1 MTASPVDQHLP
12 ALPGFDRECKAL
24 IFAMVESG
32 WTGRITSKRHWF
44 GKAPDGKA
52 TITVPSKYG
61 QNRGLANAEA
71 QFMRWL
77 KQQMGSLPDGTPIIE
92 TARTGNP
99 VVDGI
104 VREGFVKHA
113 ISKLPP
119 PVMNVVKREPWLARR
134 NAKRGG
140 GIRYESEAV
149 IQRTWNNG
157 DVDFE
162 CAFEGC
168 DYASDKPRSVANH
181 YGAAHTQKGEAE
193 PAQNGPLH
201 VDPEYTEPASTREY
215 RPTQRLVD
223 ALAEFMESTAMIGS
237 WDSETL
243 ATSILT
249 WFHDRPD
256 IEHESRPLVPLT
268 DKDVLNRIRVLVGTP
283 DPDQTAEIEA
293 LYRDNAELIRQRDE
307 ANAHLVKV
315 QRDLDGIKELMEGVG
330 R

>member
-1 MTASPVDQHLP
+1 MTADPISSNLP
-12 ALPGFDRECKAL
+12 TLPGFDKECKAL
-24 IFAMVESG
+24 IYAMVEAG

-44 GKAPDGKA
+44 GKAPDSKT
-52 TITVPSKYG
+52 TITVPSKMG

-77 KQQMGSLPDGTPIIE
+77 KNQMGTLPNGTPIIE
-92 TARTGNP
+92 THQTGNP
-99 VVDGI
+99 VLDPI

-113 ISKLPP
+113 VNKLPKP
-119 PVMNVVKREPWLARR
+119 LVIDVVKREPWLARR

-157 DVDFE
+157 DIDFE

-201 VDPEYTEPASTREY
+201 VDPEYTEPASTRTY
-215 RPTQRLVD
+215 RPTQRLVEALMHVIDTDEFAGMD
-223 ALAEFMESTAMIGS
+223 A
-237 WDSETL
+237 SEQAAL
-243 ATSILT
+243 ILS

-268 DKDVLNRIRVLVGTP
+268 DADILNRIRVLVGTP
-283 DPDQTAEIEA
+283 DPDQTEQIESLTGELIEA
-293 LYRDNAELIRQRDE
+293 RRQRDE